1 MPPTINPD
9 VTVQQVGDES
19 LLLHLKS
26 GQIHQLNAT
35 ATWILEQC
43 DGQRTLDTI
52 TGDFAV
58 YFSVDP
64 ETAAHD
70 VATSIEQL
78 SLAGVVLFPG

>member
-1 MPPTINPD
+1 MPPTLNPD

-19 LLLHLKS
+19 LLLNLKS

-43 DGQRTLDTI
+43 DGKRTLDTI
-52 TGDFAV
+52 SDDFAA

-78 SLAGVVLFPG
+78 SRVGVVLLPE